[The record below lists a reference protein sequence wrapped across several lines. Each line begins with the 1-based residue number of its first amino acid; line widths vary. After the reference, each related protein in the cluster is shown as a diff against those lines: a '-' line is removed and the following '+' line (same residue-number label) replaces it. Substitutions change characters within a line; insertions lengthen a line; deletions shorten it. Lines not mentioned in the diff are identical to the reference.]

1 MGNLEQAAANMFHQE
16 EMHELSFSSTE
27 SKRFPTFELEARLP
41 AKRGQTT
48 ITKKTRPI
56 TQNAKKVDAAQSKR

>member
-1 MGNLEQAAANMFHQE
+1 MSGVQHGMSWGIAAFMGNLEQAAANMFHQE

-41 AKRGQTT
+41 AKRG
-48 ITKKTRPI
+48 
-56 TQNAKKVDAAQSKR
+56 

>member
-41 AKRGQTT
+41 AKRG
-48 ITKKTRPI
+48 
-56 TQNAKKVDAAQSKR
+56 